1 MKSLERVFLGL
12 AAGLA
17 SLMLTSGLA
26 LAAGAKK
33 PNILVIW
40 GDDIG
45 QTNISAYTMG
55 LVGYRTPNIDRIA

>member
-1 MKSLERVFLGL
+1 MKSVKRVFLGL

-33 PNILVIW
+33 PNFLVIW

>member
-26 LAAGAKK
+26 LAAG
-33 PNILVIW
+33 
-40 GDDIG
+40 
-45 QTNISAYTMG
+45 
-55 LVGYRTPNIDRIA
+55 GYAMVLFMI